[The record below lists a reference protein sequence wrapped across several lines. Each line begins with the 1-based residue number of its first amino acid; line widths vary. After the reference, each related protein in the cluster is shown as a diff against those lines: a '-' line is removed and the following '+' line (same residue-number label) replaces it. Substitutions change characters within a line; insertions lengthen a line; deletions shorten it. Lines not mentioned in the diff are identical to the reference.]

1 MSTPDP
7 PVVYTV
13 GHSNHAWEVFLGLL
27 TDHGITVVADV
38 RTAPYSRHCPWFSQ
52 EPLRAALERAGIRY
66 LFLGREFGARRAERE
81 CYRGNQVDFDRVRE
95 TPLFQEGIE
104 RLRRGAAEHRVALL
118 CAEKDPI
125 DCHRTV
131 LVARSLAL
139 AGFEVLHILEDGCLE
154 SMAEVTVRIMAATKV
169 PERTLFESPEDLEA
183 EAYRRRGEKV
193 AWADVEEEAAGSED
207 RP

>member
-1 MSTPDP
+1 MSAPDP

-13 GHSNHAWEVFLGLL
+13 GHSNHEWEDFLRLL
-27 TDHGITVVADV
+27 TAHGITVVADV
-38 RTAPYSRHCPWFSQ
+38 RSAPYSRHWPWFSQ
-52 EPLRAALERAGIRY
+52 EPLLSALERAGIRY
-66 LFLGREFGARRAERE
+66 LFLGREFGARRAEQE
-81 CYRGNQVDFDRVRE
+81 CYRGNRVDFDLVRE
-95 TPLFQEGIE
+95 APLFQEGIE
-104 RLRRGAAEHRVALL
+104 RLRRGAAELRVALL

-139 AGFEVLHILEDGCLE
+139 AGFEVRHILEDGELE
-154 SMAEVTVRIMAATKV
+154 SMEEVTTRIMAATKV
-169 PERTLFESPEDLEA
+169 PEETLFQPREELEA

-193 AWADVEEEAAGSED
+193 AWADAEEKTADSED